1 MSEPVKGRG
10 MSGKDVITVGIFS
23 AIYFVINF
31 AFMLLGGLHPLLWI
45 LMPGFIALFTGIPYL
60 MMCAKVQKVGSV
72 LLMGLITGLIYYV
85 TGQFTIVILV
95 SFVLA
100 CGLAEIT
107 RVITHYRSMA
117 GNLVSFV
124 LFSVGMVGSPL
135 PIWLM
140 REDFL
145 RQITEQG
152 MPADYVNTLA
162 ALSSNGMLIV
172 LFLAPVVGAVIGGI
186 LARAMFRKHFE
197 KKSIFDPRAGL
208 WILIAANIIAFSDHT
223 LWVELALIAL
233 LLALMIVHRRFTMAV
248 KWAVGYCALL
258 VFQQMILPASPMII
272 ATSFTIFATY
282 TRRMFPCL
290 MTGSLM
296 LKCTP
301 LRYLIVGLRQLH
313 IPQKLIVAISVT
325 LRYFPAIR
333 EEIGHIRDAMKLRNI
348 RGFSRLECTVMPL
361 MVSATETAEE
371 LSAAAV
377 TRGIENPARKTSAVS
392 LRLMPADLT
401 GMLLVLALLIG
412 SFVVQ

>member
-1 MSEPVKGRG
+1 
-10 MSGKDVITVGIFS
+10 
-23 AIYFVINF
+23 
-31 AFMLLGGLHPLLWI
+31 
-45 LMPGFIALFTGIPYL
+45 
-60 MMCAKVQKVGSV
+60 
-72 LLMGLITGLIYYV
+72 
-85 TGQFTIVILV
+85 
-95 SFVLA
+95 
-100 CGLAEIT
+100 
-107 RVITHYRSMA
+107 
-117 GNLVSFV
+117 
-124 LFSVGMVGSPL
+124 
-135 PIWLM
+135 
-140 REDFL
+140 
-145 RQITEQG
+145 
-152 MPADYVNTLA
+152 MPAPCSASTLKRLA
-162 ALSSNGMLIV
+162 WCKMGNG
-172 LFLAPVVGAVIGGI
+172 
-186 LARAMFRKHFE
+186 

-233 LLALMIVHRRFTMAV
+233 LLVLMIVHRRYTMAV

-258 VFQQMILPASPMII
+258 VFQHVILPASPMII

-348 RGFSRLECTVMPL
+348 RGLSRLECTVMPL